1 MHVNGAMRTKRDYA
15 VGKLHGLQV
24 SAVIQINEAGDGR
37 AVRAAH
43 GNGSKGR
50 ILHSDAGRGKM
61 PVGHGKGWAGRIT
74 EVMRV
79 GSAQYA
85 RGIPGR
91 TADVSVE
98 GQSARRKQRFF
109 QRKRGGH
116 VGCAAKATGFSASNE
131 RNAGF

>member
-1 MHVNGAMRTKRDYA
+1 MHVNGAMRPKRDYA

-24 SAVIQINEAGDGR
+24 SAVIQINEAGNGR

-43 GNGSKGR
+43 GHGSKGR

-61 PVGHGKGWAGRIT
+61 
-74 EVMRV
+74 MRV

-85 RGIPGR
+85 RGIAGR

-98 GQSARRKQRFF
+98 GESARRKQRFF

-116 VGCAAKATGFSASNE
+116 VGCAAKATGFSAGNE
-131 RNAGF
+131 SDAGL